1 MDHVNEHETGN
12 KKLRNLRNLG
22 RIAAGYG
29 LASLGFVLTG
39 IGGGAGLAAGAGLMY
54 GSREVLRPI
63 FQTDESQRPK
73 NESVLKKLGRG
84 LLFGGGMLLQFTG
97 VGLAS
102 KALFSDAGE
111 LNLIGR
117 AAYGLLGAA
126 GIIGGGMAV
135 NTSYKPELYGEADGS
150 ENAGNQIENGPSP
163 ATA

>member
-1 MDHVNEHETGN
+1 MDHANENETSN
-12 KKLRNLRNLG
+12 KKRRDLKKLG

-39 IGGGAGLAAGAGLMY
+39 VAGGAGLAAGAGLMY
-54 GSREVLRPI
+54 GSRSVLRPI
-63 FQTDESQRPK
+63 FQPEESQRPK

-97 VGLAS
+97 VGLAG

-117 AAYGLLGAA
+117 AASGLLGAA
-126 GIIGGGMAV
+126 GIIGGGVAV
-135 NTSYKPELYGEADGS
+135 NASYRPELYGEADGS
-150 ENAGNQIENGPSP
+150 ENAGDQIENEPSP
-163 ATA
+163 AAA